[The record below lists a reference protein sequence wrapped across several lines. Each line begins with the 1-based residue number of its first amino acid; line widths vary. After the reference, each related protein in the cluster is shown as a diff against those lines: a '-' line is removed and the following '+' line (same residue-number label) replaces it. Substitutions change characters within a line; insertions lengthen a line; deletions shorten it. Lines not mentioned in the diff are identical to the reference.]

1 MKDADIFKHGGEVL
15 YGHWAGLLVI
25 GLFMISVIY
34 KKIIHGNLSL
44 VKLFNIL
51 INW

>member
-25 GLFMISVIY
+25 GLFMISD
-34 KKIIHGNLSL
+34 
-44 VKLFNIL
+44 KLFTKKL
-51 INW
+51 YTVTFR